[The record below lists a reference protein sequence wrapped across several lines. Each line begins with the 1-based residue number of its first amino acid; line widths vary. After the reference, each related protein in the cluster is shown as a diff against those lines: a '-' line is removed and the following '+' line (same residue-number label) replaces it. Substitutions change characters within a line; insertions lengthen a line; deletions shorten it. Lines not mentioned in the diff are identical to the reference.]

1 MKNTDDVSKIVN
13 NKVAGGALE
22 GVRVLDL
29 TIAYNGPFC
38 TMNLAD
44 HGAEVIKIERPK
56 IGDQTREWPPF
67 KDGASGYYAFLNR
80 NKKGLTLNLRSEKGK
95 FIFRELVKT
104 ADVVVNNF
112 KPGTM
117 EKLGIGYDVL
127 RDINPGII
135 YASSS
140 GFGSYGPLSNRP
152 AYDNIAQALGGMM
165 SITGY
170 PDGPPVKIGPAVG
183 DNFTGTYM
191 SLAIAMALYRREKTG
206 IGQELEVAMVDTVIS
221 ILEGAVIQY
230 TLKGEMNGRV
240 GNIDPYTSP
249 FDMYECKDGYIVIA
263 AASQNLW
270 EDLCRAMG
278 KPELIDD
285 PELLTTQLRVEN
297 YFTKLK
303 PIFVEWTAGYMVA
316 ELQKILELKGIPNA
330 PVLNI
335 EQMVNHPNTEAREM
349 VVEVEDPVLGPIRVP
364 GVPIKMFGTP
374 GSVSAPAPLL
384 GQHNTEILASLG
396 IEQEKIR
403 EFEEKGII

>member
-1 MKNTDDVSKIVN
+1 MKNTDNVSKIVTN
-13 NKVAGGALE
+13 EVAGGALE

-56 IGDQTREWPPF
+56 TGDQTREWPPF

-80 NKKGLTLNLRSEKGK
+80 NKKGLTLNLRSEKGN

-140 GFGSYGPLSNRP
+140 GFGSYGPLSDRP

-183 DNFTGTYM
+183 DNFTGTYLA
-191 SLAIAMALYRREKTG
+191 LAIAMALYRREKTG
-206 IGQELEVAMVDTVIS
+206 RGQQLEVAMTDTIIS

-240 GNIDPYTSP
+240 GNIDPYTAP
-249 FDMYECKDGYIVIA
+249 FDMYECADGYIVIA

-270 EDLCRAMG
+270 EDLCRTIG

-297 YFTKLK
+297 YFSKLK
-303 PIFVEWTAGYMVA
+303 PIFVEWTAGYTLE
-316 ELQKILELKGIPNA
+316 ELQKILEAAGIPHA
-330 PVLNI
+330 PVLDI
-335 EQMVNHPNTEAREM
+335 EQMVNHANTEAREM

-374 GSVSAPAPLL
+374 GSVAAPAPLL
-384 GQHNTEILASLG
+384 GQHNAEILASLG

>member
-1 MKNTDDVSKIVN
+1 MKNKDGSSTIIH
-13 NKVAGGALE
+13 GALE
-22 GVRVLDL
+22 GIRVLDL

-44 HGAEVIKIERPK
+44 HGAEVIKIERPGT
-56 IGDQTREWPPF
+56 GDQTREWPPF

-80 NKKGLTLNLRSEKGK
+80 NKKGMTLNLRTEEGK
-95 FIFRELVKT
+95 FIFKELVKT

-127 RDINPGII
+127 CAIHPEII

-165 SITGY
+165 SITGF

-191 SLAIAMALYRREKTG
+191 ALAIVMALYRREKTG
-206 IGQELEVAMVDTVIS
+206 IGQQLEVAMVDTVIS

-278 KPELIDD
+278 KPELIDEPD
-285 PELLTTQLRVEN
+285 LLTTKLRVEN

-303 PIFVEWTAGYMVA
+303 PIFVEWAAGYTLV
-316 ELQKILELKGIPNA
+316 ELQGILKEAGIPHA

-335 EQMVNHPNTEAREM
+335 EQMVNHPNTSAREM
-349 VVEVEDPVLGPIRVP
+349 VVDIEDPVLGTIRVP

-374 GSVSAPAPLL
+374 GSVNAPAPLL
-384 GQHNTEILASLG
+384 GQHNSAILESLG
-396 IEQEKIR
+396 IEKEKIQ
-403 EFEEKGII
+403 EFKERGII

>member
-1 MKNTDDVSKIVN
+1 MKTTDGSN
-13 NKVAGGALE
+13 NIIHGALE
-22 GVRVLDL
+22 GIRVLDL

-44 HGAEVIKIERPK
+44 HGAEVIKIERPGT
-56 IGDQTREWPPF
+56 GDQTREWPPF

-80 NKKGLTLNLRSEKGK
+80 NKKGMTLNLRTEEGK
-95 FIFRELVKT
+95 VIFKELAKT

-127 RDINPGII
+127 SAVNPRII

-140 GFGSYGPLSNRP
+140 GFGSYGPLSDRP
-152 AYDNIAQALGGMM
+152 AYDNIAQALGGLM

-170 PDGPPVKIGPAVG
+170 PDGPPVKVGPAVG
-183 DNFTGTYM
+183 DNFTGTYLA
-191 SLAIAMALYRREKTG
+191 LAIVMALYRREKTG
-206 IGQELEVAMVDTVIS
+206 TGQQLEVAMTDTVIS
-221 ILEGAVIQY
+221 ILEGAIIQY

-270 EDLCRAMG
+270 EDLCRATG

-285 PELLTTQLRVEN
+285 PDLLTTQLRVEN

-303 PIFVEWTAGYMVA
+303 AIFVEWAARYTTA
-316 ELQKILELKGIPNA
+316 ELQEILEEAGIPHA

-335 EQMVNHPNTEAREM
+335 EQMVNHPNTAAREM
-349 VVEVEDPVLGPIRVP
+349 VVDVEDPVLGTIRVP

-374 GSVSAPAPLL
+374 GSVKAPAPLL
-384 GQHNTEILASLG
+384 GQDNVAILESLG
-396 IEQEKIR
+396 IEKEKIQ
-403 EFEEKGII
+403 EFEERGII

>member
-1 MKNTDDVSKIVN
+1 M
-13 NKVAGGALE
+13 
-22 GVRVLDL
+22 
-29 TIAYNGPFC
+29 
-38 TMNLAD
+38 
-44 HGAEVIKIERPK
+44 
-56 IGDQTREWPPF
+56 
-67 KDGASGYYAFLNR
+67 
-80 NKKGLTLNLRSEKGK
+80 TLNLRTEEGK
-95 FIFRELVKT
+95 FIFKELVKT

-127 RDINPGII
+127 SSINPKII

-140 GFGSYGPLSNRP
+140 GFGSYGPLSDRP

-183 DNFTGTYM
+183 DNFTGTYLA
-191 SLAIAMALYRREKTG
+191 LAIAMALYRREKTG
-206 IGQELEVAMVDTVIS
+206 FGQQLEVAMVDTVIS

-249 FDMYECKDGYIVIA
+249 FDMYECTDGYIVIA
-263 AASQNLW
+263 AASQKLW

-285 PELLTTQLRVEN
+285 PDVLTTNLRVEN

-303 PIFVEWTAGYMVA
+303 PIFVEWTAGYTVA
-316 ELQKILELKGIPNA
+316 ELMKILEEAGIPHA

-335 EQMVNHPNTEAREM
+335 EQMVNHPNTAAREM
-349 VVEVEDPVLGPIRVP
+349 IVDVEDPVLGPIRVP

-374 GSVSAPAPLL
+374 GGVTAPAPLL
-384 GQHNTEILASLG
+384 GQNNTEILESLG
-396 IEQEKIR
+396 IEHKKIQ
-403 EFEEKGII
+403 EFEGKGII

>member
-127 RDINPGII
+127 REINPGII